1 MQTYVNIFPS
11 SVFWMSMEVIPRAI
25 LSKIRQLMFAFLWSG
40 QRAKVRLH
48 LCRWDLLARSKH
60 SGGWGLRNLVYF
72 NSALIANTYW
82 RALNVDSIWNR
93 LLQGKYLG
101 NTPFIDWIQLPTHL

>member
-40 QRAKVRLH
+40 QRA
-48 LCRWDLLARSKH
+48 
-60 SGGWGLRNLVYF
+60 
-72 NSALIANTYW
+72 ALIANTYW